1 MENQIKR
8 ILNDLYKIDK
18 ELRQHEEK
26 LIKIIK
32 ELLVSRPDT
41 KFDSEFAVE
50 LRAEVLKRAYE
61 LKKDKELT
69 RSWTE
74 IMNLGKLTYA
84 LAGATLAVLI
94 ILPVVV
100 FINRSPGEPT
110 KLSLDSLNIKD
121 EVKIAKLKNNAF
133 GPLVSG
139 QAVLEEGGQ
148 GSADTNLA
156 APQAVG
162 LGASSEIAVTD
173 ETFSAQAPKGM
184 GGGGG
189 LATSE
194 RAIGL
199 PAPDIINYEYVYG
212 GGELAAPAEKM
223 SVYRKVGGDELNNS
237 ISGLLRNLDLGIA
250 DLGQFKNLKIQN
262 ISLVEDRDF
271 GYMVYLDLRMGQASI
286 STNWEKWPNPYRD
299 CRDQPCYE
307 NLRLSI
313 NDIPANKKLVSIADK
328 FIEEYGIDLTS
339 YGEGEV
345 RDTWRHNYE
354 LATDKV
360 NFYIPD
366 SIQVV
371 YPLIINNLTVFDGS
385 GFVNGI
391 MVDINIR
398 EMKVSGVGRLINLNF
413 EASDYEI
420 ETDTARILEFAENGG
435 LRRIFSRPNAAKTV
449 TLKLGTPKL
458 SLVSHWSYDKGL
470 SSDGEIFIPA
480 FVFPIINKDE
490 AQNIYQ
496 DNIIVPL
503 VKEVLDNEEDNIIGI
518 PEPMPL
524 LRDGAVI
531 DSDEVNEIETGEI
544 VAPEIEKY

>member
-61 LKKDKELT
+61 FKKDKEPT

-100 FINRSPGEPT
+100 FINRSPGTPT

-133 GPLVSG
+133 GSLISP
-139 QAVLEEGGQ
+139 QAVLEEGGR
-148 GSADTNLA
+148 GSADANLA

-162 LGASSEIAVTD
+162 LDTSGEIAVTD
-173 ETFSAQAPKGM
+173 ETFGAQAPKGI

-189 LATSE
+189 QVTSE
-194 RAIGL
+194 RVIGL
-199 PAPDIINYEYVYG
+199 PAPDIINYEYVYE
-212 GGELAAPAEKM
+212 GEEITTPAEKM
-223 SVYRKVGGDELNNS
+223 PVYRNAGGDEMNNS

-250 DLGQFKNLKIQN
+250 DLGQFKNLKTQN
-262 ISLVEDRDF
+262 ISLAEDRDF

-299 CRDQPCYE
+299 CRDQLCYE
-307 NLRLSI
+307 NLRLSVG
-313 NDIPANKKLVSIADK
+313 DIPENKKLVSIADK

-354 LATDKV
+354 LVADKA

-366 SIQVV
+366 SIGVV
-371 YPLIINNLTVFDGS
+371 YPLIINNLTVFDAS
-385 GFVNGI
+385 GFTNGI

-413 EASDYEI
+413 EASNYEI
-420 ETDTARILEFAENGG
+420 ETDIDRIVKVAENGG
-435 LRRIFSRPNAAKTV
+435 LRRMYSRPDAAKTV
-449 TLKLGTPKL
+449 ILKLGTPKL

-480 FVFPIINKDE
+480 LVFPIINKDE

-496 DNIIVPL
+496 NNVIVPL
-503 VKEVLDNEEDNIIGI
+503 VKEVLDEQEDDIIGI

-524 LRDGAVI
+524 LRGGAAVEGGEVI
-531 DSDEVNEIETGEI
+531 EAEVGGVI
-544 VAPEIEKY
+544 APESN